1 MERNKQ
7 LQQELDE
14 QNSQIRIVQE
24 QCMRQIET
32 RGFLRAEDDDVI
44 RHKVQS
50 CMNRLR
56 SWAEKYAVT
65 NSNDIIEADQERAT
79 ALLQSHM
86 RLHERYVPFE
96 SVDFFWSHDSIGP
109 SILLNAELARFVTKR
124 IFRRPFLSLNY
135 QNTSL
140 FRDTRLVSEVF
151 DAVYQNARLQGKAAS
166 FLWNLTDSMR
176 RRWQCCACMEVS
188 NVAND

>member
-24 QCMRQIET
+24 QRMRQIET
-32 RGFLRAEDDDVI
+32 KGFLRAEDDNVI

-50 CMNRLR
+50 CMNGLR

-65 NSNDIIEADQERAT
+65 KHIHITGADQERAT
-79 ALLQSHM
+79 ALLRSHM
-86 RLHERYVPFE
+86 RLNECYRPFE
-96 SVDFFWSHDSIGP
+96 LGGFFWSHDSVAL
-109 SILLNAELARFVTKR
+109 STLLNAELARFVTQW

-140 FRDTRLVSEVF
+140 LRDTLLVSEVF
-151 DAVYQNARLQGKAAS
+151 DAVYQNAQLQGKAAS
-166 FLWNLTDSMR
+166 FL
-176 RRWQCCACMEVS
+176 
-188 NVAND
+188 